1 MIFSTNAFLFLFL
14 PIVLIIYY
22 NPFIKKREFKNSFLV
37 LASLGFYAWGE
48 PVYVILM
55 ILSICMNYGFALLI
69 GYFQKKR
76 RIFLIVSLAGNLGI
90 LFVFKYLSFI
100 IGMFSKHNMWSLP
113 LPIGISFYTF
123 QAISYVMDVYHGVKA
138 EKKLLNV
145 ALYISF
151 FPQLIAGPIVRY
163 KQIAKEIQNRDES
176 FRNFRKGVDRFI
188 IGLAKKV
195 ILANNIARI
204 ADESFR
210 CIGSM
215 SIATAWLGAISYTLQ
230 IYFDFSGYSDMA
242 IGLGRM
248 FGFHISTN
256 FKYPYI
262 SKSVTE
268 FWRRWHIS
276 LSRWFRDYVY
286 FSLGGGKCSK
296 LRNIINLGIVWL
308 LTGIWHGANWTF
320 LLWGISYFIVL
331 VFEKNIKWT
340 CNKKYFNYVYTVIVV
355 ILLWV
360 LFRAESISQA
370 AAYIENMFRISKY
383 GFLDNRFCQIIM
395 HYKVYIVAGLL
406 GSFPV
411 SLWMY
416 RHLSKRDY
424 YKIWGTL
431 ATVGKILIF
440 LITITFMAADTYN
453 PFIYFNF

>member
-286 FSLGGGKCSK
+286 FSLGGG
-296 LRNIINLGIVWL
+296 
-308 LTGIWHGANWTF
+308 ANA
-320 LLWGISYFIVL
+320 L
-331 VFEKNIKWT
+331 N
-340 CNKKYFNYVYTVIVV
+340 
-355 ILLWV
+355 
-360 LFRAESISQA
+360 
-370 AAYIENMFRISKY
+370 
-383 GFLDNRFCQIIM
+383 
-395 HYKVYIVAGLL
+395 
-406 GSFPV
+406 
-411 SLWMY
+411 
-416 RHLSKRDY
+416 
-424 YKIWGTL
+424 
-431 ATVGKILIF
+431 
-440 LITITFMAADTYN
+440 
-453 PFIYFNF
+453 